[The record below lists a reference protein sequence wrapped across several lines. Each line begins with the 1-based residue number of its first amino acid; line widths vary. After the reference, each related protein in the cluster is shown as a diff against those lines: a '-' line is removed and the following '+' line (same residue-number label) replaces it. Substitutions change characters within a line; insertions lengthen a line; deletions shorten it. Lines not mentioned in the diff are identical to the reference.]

1 MPFFDSEW
9 SFAKFKVPSTR
20 NIVAFGQESGTV
32 IVISYSGKYY
42 KAIFDP
48 FEGGE
53 CKLIEEL
60 NILEE

>member
-20 NIVAFGQESGTV
+20 NIVAFGAESNTV
-32 IVISYSGKYY
+32 IVISYSGRYY

-48 FEGGE
+48 VEGGE
-53 CKLIEEL
+53 CKLIEEF